1 MTQLVCDSRLP
12 NPGLM
17 MLQSQRMDAYF
28 DEIRDHPEPT
38 GRWIPGDLELLFL
51 AGDEWQIFDRTRRR
65 LQTATGEVPATEQQ
79 ELVSQTQ
86 DGVRELNRRR
96 CHPNRDMSQ
105 ATGRGRQQDRAV
117 GGEGTEDDDTHAR
130 PEGRDDVPRSR
141 REQFGVGGS
150 WEFR

>member
-1 MTQLVCDSRLP
+1 
-12 NPGLM
+12 M

-51 AGDEWQIFDRTRRR
+51 AGDELQIFYGTRRR
-65 LQTATGEVPATEQQ
+65 LQTATREVPATEQQ
-79 ELVSQTQ
+79 ELVLQTQ
-86 DGVRELNRRR
+86 NGVRELNRRWY
-96 CHPNRDMSQ
+96 HPNRELSQ
-105 ATGRGRQQDRAV
+105 ATGRGQQQGRAV
-117 GGEGTEDDDTHAR
+117 GGEGTEDHDTHDR

-141 REQFGVGGS
+141 REQSGVGGS